1 MRFLALSLVLASS
14 AAFACDGPQ
23 SQMMGNHMAMGYN
36 GGQMMRLPTMV
47 QRVSSSG
54 LPTPDLPS
62 GSRFTMPDGL
72 TGWVLDPVTNLPGIP
87 GIHVPGLQ
95 QRRQQEDLS
104 PADIDAIR
112 EALKEETKFKRI
124 GPELFTMEEANELSK
139 KTGKPVLCWMG
150 PHVFANAKARERSLA
165 LADTT
170 IQAVMDS
177 DGETRDAKGNPLP
190 LHRVKFTDNGFYSKD
205 SKVAFIPV
213 AKLDKDSD
221 KKILAFTRGGK

>member
-1 MRFLALSLVLASS
+1 MRCFGITLMILFGTSAL
-14 AAFACDGPQ
+14 FACDGPQ
-23 SQMMGNHMAMGYN
+23 SQSMGMHMAGGYN
-36 GGQMMRLPTMV
+36 GGMMMRAPSFATLP
-47 QRVSSSG
+47 
-54 LPTPDLPS
+54 
-62 GSRFTMPDGL
+62 
-72 TGWVLDPVTNLPGIP
+72 PVIMRAPA
-87 GIHVPGLQ
+87 
-95 QRRQQEDLS
+95 QEEL

-112 EALKEETKFKRI
+112 EALRAEKEFKRT
-124 GPELFTMEEANELSK
+124 GPQLFTMDEANELSK

-190 LHRVKFTDNGFYSKD
+190 THRVKFTDNGFYSKD

-213 AKLDKDSD
+213 AKLDAGSD
-221 KKILAFTRGGK
+221 KKILAFTRGGR

>member
-1 MRFLALSLVLASS
+1 MKFAIAGLFMASV
-14 AAFACDGPQ
+14 AFACDGPQ
-23 SQMMGNHMAMGYN
+23 SQMMGNHMMGLTGYN
-36 GGQMMRLPTMV
+36 A
-47 QRVSSSG
+47 G
-54 LPTPDLPS
+54 LLTQ
-62 GSRFTMPDGL
+62 GSFMMPDGGR
-72 TGWVLDPVTNLPGIP
+72 GWELPPMI
-87 GIHVPGLQ
+87 
-95 QRRQQEDLS
+95 RRTPAQEEL
-104 PADIDAIR
+104 PADVDALR
-112 EALKEETKFKRI
+112 EALRAEREFKRT
-124 GPELFTMEEANELSK
+124 GPELFTMEEANALSK

-170 IQAVMDS
+170 IQAVMDT

-190 LHRVKFTDNGFYSKD
+190 MHRVKFTDNGFYSKD